1 MDTIEYKNQFVDKLQ
16 KAVNKDGF
24 KDEYKVEMPHN
35 GTSWNIRVQ
44 DHNLENIFGIRTFYK
59 EFTVWFSAPPMDVK
73 ITPEDGMLHA
83 RTQQLYN
90 QLKGIHLEQC
100 ANEEERRA
108 KAEQDKL
115 REKQIE
121 NLAAMDKFFEHR
133 K

>member
-59 EFTVWFSAPPMDVK
+59 DFTVWFSAPPMDVK
-73 ITPEDGMLHA
+73 ITPEDGILHA
-83 RTQQLYN
+83 KTQQLYN
-90 QLKGIHLEQC
+90 QLKGIHLEQ
-100 ANEEERRA
+100 RA
-108 KAEQDKL
+108 KEKARRTEAEQDKL

-121 NLAAMDKFFEHR
+121 NLAAIDKLFEHV